1 MINQILKI
9 IIIFSFVTMFSF
21 ASAESEGAGP
31 KVSLPRNSEEMDK
44 SEASLLERHYP
55 VYFAYSGHLS
65 KVQLSFKTPLVRD
78 LPVYF
83 GYTQVMFWDL
93 GADSKPF
100 RDLTY
105 NPELFYRWNFDHKN
119 FLRAIDFIPWS
130 HNSNGKQGNDSRS
143 YEKMTVRAHTEYAL
157 KKNILRMS
165 GQVSYLYG
173 FDSANRDIQENI
185 GPVSVAISFI
195 QLYSYWI
202 DKGDFTIQAS
212 PGGKFANNWAR
223 GGYQF
228 SYSFRLGGI
237 NLVPSFYLQYYTGYA
252 ETLLNYNKHINEF
265 RGGFI
270 F

>member
-1 MINQILKI
+1 MKRIVC
-9 IIIFSFVTMFSF
+9 IFLFLLGC
-21 ASAESEGAGP
+21 SALAEGDSAGP
-31 KVSLPRNSEEMDK
+31 KVALPKNSHEMDK
-44 SEASLLERHYP
+44 GEATLLERHYP

-65 KVQLSFKTPLVRD
+65 KVQLSFKTPLVRNV
-78 LPVYF
+78 PVFF

-105 NPELFYRWNFDHKN
+105 NPEIFYRWNLGDKG

-130 HNSNGKQGNDSRS
+130 HNSNGKQGQESRS
-143 YEKMTVRAHTEYAL
+143 YEKVTVRAHTEYEL
-157 KKNILRMS
+157 KRNILRIS
-165 GQVSYLYG
+165 AQASYLYG
-173 FDSANRDIQENI
+173 FDPTNRDIQDYI
-185 GPVSVAISFI
+185 GPFSIAISFI
-195 QLYSYWI
+195 QLYSFWI

-212 PGGKFANNWAR
+212 PGGKFANKFSR

-237 NLVPSFYLQYYTGYA
+237 NLVPAFYLQYYTGYA